1 MQIPRFPFVLCDV
14 LADDVDELTAE
25 LFDLGA
31 EGVEERDHTT
41 LVRGR
46 REGFTTLSAS
56 FTERADAD
64 AACTQIA
71 QDPRAG
77 APEVIEVVGDDWRDA
92 WKEHFRP
99 FVVATRPQDGVAI
112 AVRPPWVPLE
122 EARTVLPGD
131 LPEAKVRWLEL
142 EPGRAFGTG
151 LHETTQLVS
160 EALGGLALEGQAVL
174 DVGTGSGILA
184 LIALAFGAASV
195 RGTDNDPDAVAVSNE
210 NAQRNQLTGAATF
223 STDDVSTEQAGA
235 WRFVLAN
242 IETHILVPMAEAL
255 AATVAPGGQLLLSG
269 ILATQEPQIR
279 AAYEP
284 LSLRHVGTTQRGEW
298 VLVHFERA

>member
-14 LADDVDELTAE
+14 LAEDVDELTAE
-25 LFDLGA
+25 LFELGA

-46 REGFTTLSAS
+46 REGFSTLSAS
-56 FTERADAD
+56 FTEREAAD

-71 QDPRAG
+71 EDPRAG
-77 APEVIEVVGDDWRDA
+77 APEVVEVVGDDWRDA

-99 FVVATRPQDGVAI
+99 FVVATRPRDGVAV

-122 EARTVLPGD
+122 EARGVLPGD
-131 LPEAKVRWLEL
+131 LPGEKVRWLEL

-160 EALGGLALEGQAVL
+160 EALGGLELEGQAVL

-210 NAQRNQLTGAATF
+210 NAERNALTDIATF
-223 STDDVSTEQAGA
+223 STDDVSTETPGA

-242 IETHILVPMAEAL
+242 IETHILVPMAAAL

-284 LSLRHVGTTQRGEW
+284 LSLRHVRTTQRGEW

>member
-14 LADDVDELTAE
+14 LAEDVDELTAE
-25 LFDLGA
+25 LFELGA

-46 REGFTTLSAS
+46 REGFSTLSAS
-56 FTERADAD
+56 FTEREAAD

-71 QDPRAG
+71 EDPRAG
-77 APEVIEVVGDDWRDA
+77 APEVVEVVGDDWRDA

-99 FVVATRPQDGVAI
+99 FVVATRPRDGVAV

-122 EARTVLPGD
+122 EARGVLPGD
-131 LPEAKVRWLEL
+131 LPGDKVRWLEL

-160 EALGGLALEGQAVL
+160 EALGGLELEGQAVL

-210 NAQRNQLTGAATF
+210 NAERNALTDIATF
-223 STDDVSTEQAGA
+223 STDDVSTETAGA

-242 IETHILVPMAEAL
+242 IETHILVPMAAAL

-284 LSLRHVGTTQRGEW
+284 LSLRHVRTTQRGEW